1 MAVQVP
7 LNILILLYSLF
18 LTGIFIN
25 RVWYSFGHPVYATLQ
40 RYLLL
45 DTWILSRAASWRCRG
60 LLLGLL
66 FLLLPIL
73 LLLGATCSLHAMGFV
88 NVQSCGPLTGVYYVS
103 KQVGLCVII
112 WQNISGLL
120 ASPHWLTLNKIFF
133 DQQCWRKPTAQFS
146 YFELPLSEHNVLR
159 VDNTQHVMILL
170 LVGRQIYQACESY
183 DFYRTFRFFN
193 ETGYA

>member
-7 LNILILLYSLF
+7 LNILILLYSIF

-45 DTWILSRAASWRCRG
+45 DTWILSRAASRKCRG

-73 LLLGATCSLHAMGFV
+73 LLLGATCGLHAMGFV

-112 WQNISGLL
+112 
-120 ASPHWLTLNKIFF
+120 
-133 DQQCWRKPTAQFS
+133 
-146 YFELPLSEHNVLR
+146 
-159 VDNTQHVMILL
+159 
-170 LVGRQIYQACESY
+170 
-183 DFYRTFRFFN
+183 
-193 ETGYA
+193 